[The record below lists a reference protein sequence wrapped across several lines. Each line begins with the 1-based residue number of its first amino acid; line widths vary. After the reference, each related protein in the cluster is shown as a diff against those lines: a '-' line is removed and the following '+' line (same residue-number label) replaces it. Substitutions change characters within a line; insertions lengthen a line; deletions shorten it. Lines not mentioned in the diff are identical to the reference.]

1 MDNLS
6 QQSDWHNYFN
16 NNNARMYLLTN
27 QATVPQYPSPTP
39 TVNTPSGQCRKCGEY
54 AAMCRK
60 YAAKCGKY
68 AARPKCS
75 NCGEYAAVTKYGEC
89 SEYTARSKY
98 GSTASA
104 ANMRQCAATMR
115 QSAANIQQDQ
125 NAARSECVANGAR
138 STIQW

>member
-75 NCGEYAAVTKYGEC
+75 NCGEYAAVIKCKIKIRQYSKCGEYAAMC
-89 SEYTARSKY
+89 RNYAAKCGEYTTRSKCGKIRMCCKWY
-98 GSTASA
+98 KINYT
-104 ANMRQCAATMR
+104 
-115 QSAANIQQDQ
+115 
-125 NAARSECVANGAR
+125 VV
-138 STIQW
+138 TIIMNL